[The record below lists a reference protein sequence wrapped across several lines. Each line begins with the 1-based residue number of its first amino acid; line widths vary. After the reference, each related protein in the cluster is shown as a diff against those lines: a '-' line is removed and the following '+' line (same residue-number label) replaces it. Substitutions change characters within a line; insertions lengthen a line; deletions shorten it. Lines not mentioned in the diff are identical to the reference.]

1 MSGILKYFD
10 ILSSFK
16 IKKLQN
22 LTKDSTVFF
31 LGLFCIF
38 RITDKHKR
46 QQGHIKHKHNRW
58 RICFHLH
65 NIKIRKTYYNSQHN
79 HSHTATNNAQ
89 YFHSFLLIFH
99 KQTMTNTKHITS
111 KISITKFATAITKY
125 FKLNLIIK
133 ISSRRTVY
141 VLLITMFVNIPH
153 KNSGHT

>member
-22 LTKDSTVFF
+22 LTKDSTVFL

-38 RITDKHKR
+38 RITDKHKSK
-46 QQGHIKHKHNRW
+46 QSHIKHKHNRW

-65 NIKIRKTYYNSQHN
+65 NIKTRETYDNSQHN

-89 YFHSFLLIFH
+89 HFHSFLLIFH

-111 KISITKFATAITKY
+111 KISITKFADRK
-125 FKLNLIIK
+125 
-133 ISSRRTVY
+133 SV
-141 VLLITMFVNIPH
+141 V
-153 KNSGHT
+153 

>member
-22 LTKDSTVFF
+22 LTKDSTVFL

-65 NIKIRKTYYNSQHN
+65 NIKTRETYDNSQHN

-89 YFHSFLLIFH
+89 HFHSFLLIFH

-141 VLLITMFVNIPH
+141 VLLIAMFVNITH

>member
-1 MSGILKYFD
+1 MPSILKYFD

-22 LTKDSTVFF
+22 LIKDSTVFL
-31 LGLFCIF
+31 LGLLCIF
-38 RITDKHKR
+38 RITDKYKSKQSHV
-46 QQGHIKHKHNRW
+46 KHKHNRW
-58 RICFHLH
+58 RICSHLH

-99 KQTMTNTKHITS
+99 KQTTTNTKHTTS
-111 KISITKFATAITKY
+111 KILITKLATAITVN

-133 ISSRRTVY
+133 ISSRHVVY
-141 VLLITMFVNIPH
+141 VLLITMFVNITH

>member
-1 MSGILKYFD
+1 MLLFH
-10 ILSSFK
+10 SF
-16 IKKLQN
+16 IKH
-22 LTKDSTVFF
+22 
-31 LGLFCIF
+31 LFCIF

-65 NIKIRKTYYNSQHN
+65 NIKTRETYYNSQHN

-99 KQTMTNTKHITS
+99 KQTTTNTKHTTS
-111 KISITKFATAITKY
+111 KISITKFATVITKY

-133 ISSRRTVY
+133 IYRAALS
-141 VLLITMFVNIPH
+141 MFYLSPCLSI
-153 KNSGHT
+153 

>member
-1 MSGILKYFD
+1 MSGILRYFD

-22 LTKDSTVFF
+22 LTKDSTVFL
-31 LGLFCIF
+31 LGLLCIF
-38 RITDKHKR
+38 WITDKYKSK
-46 QQGHIKHKHNRW
+46 QSHIKHKHNRW

-65 NIKIRKTYYNSQHN
+65 NIKTRETYDNSQHN

-89 YFHSFLLIFH
+89 HFHSFLLIFH

-141 VLLITMFVNIPH
+141 VLLIAMFVNITH

>member
-22 LTKDSTVFF
+22 LTKDSTVFL

-65 NIKIRKTYYNSQHN
+65 NIKTRETYDNSQHN

-89 YFHSFLLIFH
+89 HFHSFLLIFH

-133 ISSRRTVY
+133 ISSRHVVY
-141 VLLITMFVNIPH
+141 VLLLTMFVNITH